1 MDSQISGLIETNIDQ
16 WAPKL
21 VRLAQ
26 RKINLRVF
34 SGRYGGR
41 IPGGLNSLDIVQN
54 AILKTLSGERKWDP
68 KKEPDLFNFLK
79 WAIYSEISALAKKL
93 ENKLSAEPG
102 NKHEEDDVEPF
113 ENNFADE
120 EKSQLEAMEND
131 EYLTNFYVFMEGEP
145 DLQILMEFFEKGFK
159 RQDIAEKLGKA
170 PTEITNLKKRLKIK
184 YREFLSAQEV
194 RK

>member
-21 VRLAQ
+21 ARLAQ

-41 IPGGLNSLDIVQN
+41 IPGGLNSSDIVQN

-93 ENKLSAEPG
+93 ENKLSAEPCK
-102 NKHEEDDVEPF
+102 NHEDVEPF

-131 EYLTNFYVFMEGEP
+131 EHLTDFYVFLEGEP
-145 DLQILMEFFEKGFK
+145 DLQILVELFDKSFK

-184 YREFLSAQEV
+184 YREFLSAREA

>member
-1 MDSQISGLIETNIDQ
+1 LDSQISGLIETNIDQ

-21 VRLAQ
+21 ARLAQ
-26 RKINLRVF
+26 RRINLRVF

-41 IPGGLNSLDIVQN
+41 IPGGLNSSDIVQN

-79 WAIYSEISALAKKL
+79 WAMYSEISALAKKL

-102 NKHEEDDVEPF
+102 KDREDEDAEPF

-120 EKSQLEAMEND
+120 EKSQLEAMENH
-131 EYLTNFYVFMEGEP
+131 EHLTNFYVFLEGEP
-145 DLQILMEFFEKGFK
+145 DLQILVEFFDKGFK

-170 PTEITNLKKRLKIK
+170 PTVITNLKKRLKIK

-194 RK
+194 RQ